1 MMLQVRNLKVSYGA
15 SIIVDGIDLDV
26 PQGGVTTIIGPNGC
40 GKSTLLRATAGLIAC
55 DSGTVTLN
63 GVDTAKLKRREI
75 ARQLAVLPQTPVAP
89 EGLTVRDLVSRGRHP
104 HQSWLRQAS
113 AEDARAVDAVMELT
127 NIAEFADRPLE
138 RLSGGQRQRAWIAM
152 VLAQDTPLVFLDEP
166 TTYLDLSHSVEVLS
180 LVRRLADQE
189 GRTVLMVLHDLN
201 LAARYSDQLI
211 VMRRGEVRAV
221 GAPTEVVT
229 ESLLSRVFDLPAVVA
244 SDPVSGGPLVVPR

>member
-211 VMRRGEVRAV
+211 VMQRGEVRAV
-221 GAPTEVVT
+221 GAPAEVVT

-244 SDPVSGGPLVVPR
+244 SDPVSGGPLVVPW

>member
-15 SIIVDGIDLDV
+15 TVIVDGIDLDV

-40 GKSTLLRATAGLIAC
+40 GKSTLLRATAGLIAR
-55 DSGTVTLN
+55 DGGTVMLN
-63 GVDTAKLKRREI
+63 GVDTSKMKRREI

-244 SDPVSGGPLVVPR
+244 SDPVSGGPLVVPW

>member
-15 SIIVDGIDLDV
+15 TVIVDGIDLDV
-26 PQGGVTTIIGPNGC
+26 PQGGVTTLIGPNGC

-55 DSGTVTLN
+55 DHGTVTLN

-89 EGLTVRDLVSRGRHP
+89 KGLTVRDLVSRGRHP

-211 VMRRGEVRAV
+211 VMQRGEVRAV

>member
-1 MMLQVRNLKVSYGA
+1 MILQVRNLKVSYGA
-15 SIIVDGIDLDV
+15 SVIVDGIDLDV

-40 GKSTLLRATAGLIAC
+40 GKSTLLRATAGLIAR
-55 DSGTVTLN
+55 DRGTVTLN

-113 AEDARAVDAVMELT
+113 AEDACAVDAVMELT

-201 LAARYSDQLI
+201 LAARYSDQMI
-211 VMRRGEVRAV
+211 VMQRGEVRAV
-221 GAPTEVVT
+221 GAPAEVVT

>member
-15 SIIVDGIDLDV
+15 TVIVDGIDLDV
-26 PQGGVTTIIGPNGC
+26 PQGGVTTLIGPNGC
-40 GKSTLLRATAGLIAC
+40 GKSTLLRATAGLIAS

-63 GVDTAKLKRREI
+63 GVDTTKLKRREI

-166 TTYLDLSHSVEVLS
+166 TTDLDLSHSVEVLS

-211 VMRRGEVRAV
+211 VMQRGEVRAV
-221 GAPTEVVT
+221 GAPAEVVT

-244 SDPVSGGPLVVPR
+244 SDPVSGGPLVVPW

>member
-15 SIIVDGIDLDV
+15 SVIVDGIDLDV

-40 GKSTLLRATAGLIAC
+40 GKSTLLRATAGLIAR
-55 DSGTVTLN
+55 DGGTVMLN
-63 GVDTAKLKRREI
+63 GVDTSKMKRREI

-127 NIAEFADRPLE
+127 NIAELAERPLE

-211 VMRRGEVRAV
+211 VMQRGEVRAV
-221 GAPTEVVT
+221 GAPAEVVT
-229 ESLLSRVFDLPAVVA
+229 ETLLNSVFDLPAVVA
-244 SDPVSGGPLVVPR
+244 TDPVNGGPLVVPR

>member
-15 SIIVDGIDLDV
+15 SVIVDGIDLDV

-40 GKSTLLRATAGLIAC
+40 GKSTLLRATAGLIAR
-55 DSGTVTLN
+55 DGGTVTLN
-63 GVDTAKLKRREI
+63 GVDTSKMKRREI

-127 NIAEFADRPLE
+127 NIAEFAERPLE

-211 VMRRGEVRAV
+211 VMQRGEVRAV
-221 GAPTEVVT
+221 GAPAEVVT

-244 SDPVSGGPLVVPR
+244 SDPVSGGPLVVPW

>member
-15 SIIVDGIDLDV
+15 TVIVDGIDLDV

-40 GKSTLLRATAGLIAC
+40 GKSTLLRATAGLIAS

-63 GVDTAKLKRREI
+63 GVDTTKLKRREI

-104 HQSWLRQAS
+104 HQSWRRQAS

-221 GAPTEVVT
+221 GAPAEVVT

>member
-15 SIIVDGIDLDV
+15 TVIVDGIDLDV

-40 GKSTLLRATAGLIAC
+40 GKSTLLRATAGLIAR
-55 DSGTVTLN
+55 DGGTVTIN

-75 ARQLAVLPQTPVAP
+75 ARQLAVLPQAPVAP

-113 AEDARAVDAVMELT
+113 AEDAHAVDAVMELT
-127 NIAEFADRPLE
+127 NIAEFAERPLE

-211 VMRRGEVRAV
+211 VMQRGEVRAV
-221 GAPTEVVT
+221 GAPAEVVT

>member
-15 SIIVDGIDLDV
+15 TVIVDGIDLDV
-26 PQGGVTTIIGPNGC
+26 PQGGVTTLIGPNGC

-55 DSGTVTLN
+55 DHGTVTLN

-89 EGLTVRDLVSRGRHP
+89 EGLKVRDLVSRGRHP

-211 VMRRGEVRAV
+211 VMQRGEVRAV
-221 GAPTEVVT
+221 GAPAEVVT

>member
-1 MMLQVRNLKVSYGA
+1 MMLQVRNLTVSYGA
-15 SIIVDGIDLDV
+15 SVILKGIDLDV
-26 PQGGVTTIIGPNGC
+26 PKGGITTIVGPNGC
-40 GKSTLLRATAGLIAC
+40 GKSTLLRAAAGLLARDC
-55 DSGTVTLN
+55 GTVTLN
-63 GVDTAKLKRREI
+63 GVDMAELKRREI

-89 EGLTVRDLVSRGRHP
+89 EGLTIRDLVGRGRHP

-211 VMRRGEVRAV
+211 VMQRGEVRAV
-221 GAPTEVVT
+221 GAPAEVVT

>member
-15 SIIVDGIDLDV
+15 SVIVDGIDLDV

-55 DSGTVTLN
+55 EGGTVTLN

>member
-15 SIIVDGIDLDV
+15 TVIVDGIDLDV
-26 PQGGVTTIIGPNGC
+26 PQGGVTTLIGPNGC

-55 DSGTVTLN
+55 DHGTVTLN

-211 VMRRGEVRAV
+211 VMQRGEVRAV
-221 GAPTEVVT
+221 GAPAEVVT
-229 ESLLSRVFDLPAVVA
+229 ESLLSRVFDLPAVVT

>member
-15 SIIVDGIDLDV
+15 SVIVDGIDLDV

-40 GKSTLLRATAGLIAC
+40 GKSTLLRATAGLIAR
-55 DSGTVTLN
+55 DGGTVMLN
-63 GVDTAKLKRREI
+63 GVDTSKMKRREI

-211 VMRRGEVRAV
+211 VMQRGEFVRSV
-221 GAPTEVVT
+221 RLPRW
-229 ESLLSRVFDLPAVVA
+229 SRRLC
-244 SDPVSGGPLVVPR
+244 

>member
-15 SIIVDGIDLDV
+15 TVIVDGIDLDV
-26 PQGGVTTIIGPNGC
+26 PQGGVTTLIGPNGC

-55 DSGTVTLN
+55 DHGTVTLN

-211 VMRRGEVRAV
+211 VMQRGEVRAV

>member
-15 SIIVDGIDLDV
+15 TVIVDGIDLDV

-40 GKSTLLRATAGLIAC
+40 GKSTLLRATAGLIAS

-63 GVDTAKLKRREI
+63 GVDTTKLKRREI

-244 SDPVSGGPLVVPR
+244 SDPVSGGPLVVPW

>member
-15 SIIVDGIDLDV
+15 TVIVDGIDLDV

-40 GKSTLLRATAGLIAC
+40 GKSTLLRATAGLIAH
-55 DSGTVTLN
+55 DGGTVTIN

-75 ARQLAVLPQTPVAP
+75 ARQLAVLPQAPVAP

-127 NIAEFADRPLE
+127 NIAEFAERPLE

-211 VMRRGEVRAV
+211 VMQRGEVRAV
-221 GAPTEVVT
+221 GAPAEVVT

-244 SDPVSGGPLVVPR
+244 SDPVSGGPLVVPW